1 MLPYGNGF
9 RGSINPTCLY
19 CCKRVSAFLIDET
32 MLQIGSNEAWLWVAM
47 EPIHK
52 QILGLYISRHK
63 EYDNCRERHLFLSSL
78 IEFMVIDIPFIAM
91 VEEPGIIHEACV

>member
-78 IEFMVIDIPFIAM
+78 IRIYGDRHTVYSD
-91 VEEPGIIHEACV
+91 GGGTWYHS